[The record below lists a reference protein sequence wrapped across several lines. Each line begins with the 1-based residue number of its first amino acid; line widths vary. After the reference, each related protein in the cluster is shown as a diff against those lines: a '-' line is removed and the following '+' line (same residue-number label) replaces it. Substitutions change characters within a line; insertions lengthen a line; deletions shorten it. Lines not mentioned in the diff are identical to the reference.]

1 MYSTRPKTYHLK
13 NIAIART
20 GVQSI
25 TEHGFC
31 SIYISKTPNC
41 RSPDPDSV
49 PDPGDGE
56 AGESA
61 EAGHEEAAEDTLEKP
76 RQCRAD
82 TGPAAGLV
90 STQWRYI
97 WHWQAL

>member
-1 MYSTRPKTYHLK
+1 MYSTRPKPNHLK
-13 NIAIART
+13 NIDSHSQNRSTIYYRT
-20 GVQSI
+20 WVS
-25 TEHGFC
+25 
-31 SIYISKTPNC
+31 SKIYISKTPNC

-56 AGESA
+56 AGGSA

-90 STQWRYI
+90 SNQWSYI
-97 WHWQAL
+97 WH